1 MPEQTDGV
9 TEAEEQTKQFMTD
22 LATSDVDVRDI
33 SGREPDD
40 IIGWGVEADAPYD
53 EWVFATLDNIASDH
67 GFEMT
72 DTIGAPH
79 GRATVVFERY

>member
-9 TEAEEQTKQFMTD
+9 TEAEQQTKQFMTD
-22 LATSDVDVRDI
+22 LATSDVDGRDI

-40 IIGWGVEADAPYD
+40 IIGRGVEADAPYD